1 MKFIGNV
8 FIKLYGDVG
17 EKIKALTF
25 FIAALFSCFALI
37 GGVIAAIASIIIGF
51 VTMITTETFLSL
63 LICIIY
69 AVLIVVFSLA
79 FCLIICL
86 LSIFPYGFGQLVENS
101 QKLVDIASRNDA
113 EKKRDEEKLA
123 DLEAEK
129 KARLATLE
137 KARREVDEKK
147 VQTEAENIARIEKEQ
162 NDIKAKAEAKALQA
176 EGRKIIEDEKRKEKE
191 AAMWE
196 EIKEKEA
203 ALREKRKENE
213 AALWEKNHTSWEAA
227 NEKARK
233 IREEM
238 DAQGK

>member
-1 MKFIGNV
+1 MKFIGNGI
-8 FIKLYGDVG
+8 IKLYGDIG

-25 FIAALFSCFALI
+25 LIAAVLSGFVLI

-51 VTMITTETFLSL
+51 VTMITTETFAPF
-63 LICIIY
+63 LIGIIS
-69 AVLIVVFSLA
+69 AVLIVVLSLP
-79 FCLIICL
+79 FCYFIYL

-191 AAMWE
+191 AALWE
-196 EIKEKEA
+196 ERKEK
-203 ALREKRKENE
+203 E

-233 IREEM
+233 MREEM
-238 DAQGK
+238 DREFK